1 MVERVFERV
10 FKRRADLD
18 LLKAFTDYVKGT
30 EEFSDREMHL
40 DQMAEMHAQEVR
52 SWSRLSTMLS

>member
-30 EEFSDREMHL
+30 EEFLDREMHL